1 MTTVLV
7 ILATRGR
14 DMISF
19 RRKKSNFISSSG
31 HVYFLNGVQEHM
43 ILTLKNEI
51 VLYLI
56 SLQNTSDRESNYS

>member
-1 MTTVLV
+1 
-7 ILATRGR
+7 
-14 DMISF
+14 MISF

-31 HVYFLNGVQEHM
+31 DVYFLNGVQEHM
-43 ILTLKNEI
+43 MLTLKNEI

>member
-1 MTTVLV
+1 M
-7 ILATRGR
+7 
-14 DMISF
+14 
-19 RRKKSNFISSSG
+19 FI
-31 HVYFLNGVQEHM
+31 FLNGVQEHM